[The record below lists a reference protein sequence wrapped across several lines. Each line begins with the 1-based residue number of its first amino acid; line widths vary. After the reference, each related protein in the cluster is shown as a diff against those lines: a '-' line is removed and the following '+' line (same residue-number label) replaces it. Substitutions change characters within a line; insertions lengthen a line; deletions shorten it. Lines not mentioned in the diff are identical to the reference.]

1 MLTYKMQFNKKYGF
15 EKDAS
20 HSIYEIAQIT
30 GYNINGLQTILS
42 KGIGAYFSNN
52 KAVRPSVQNATH
64 WGISRIYSAVM
75 GGKASIIDANHLYK

>member
-1 MLTYKMQFNKKYGF
+1 MLTYKMKFNKQYGF

-52 KAVRPSVQNATH
+52 KAVRPNVTSANHWAFSRLYSVVTN
-64 WGISRIYSAVM
+64 GR
-75 GGKASIIDANHLYK
+75 ASIIDANHLYK